1 MINVVVAK
9 KNPMITIKAFAKIAH
24 QCPDATL
31 RFAGNGALLQ
41 QSKNLVN
48 QLELDA
54 AIYDAE
60 ESESSDSDE
69 SDEETEDPE
78 KRLHEDIKDMGLF

>member
-1 MINVVVAK
+1 MRENGGKVYIFSALHVTGVQLNQLSG
-9 KNPMITIKAFAKIAH
+9 IAAILRYPL
-24 QCPDATL
+24 PDL
-31 RFAGNGALLQ
+31 
-41 QSKNLVN
+41 N

-54 AIYDAE
+54 AMYDVE